1 MKRKERGDKEKQT
14 STSSS
19 QKTFFLKKVR
29 CKKDDTFVKM
39 SGYLLYAANKDAGEE
54 AVEPPPDADS
64 GVSGVRSSAPIAA
77 LYSLQLETISVSIL
91 AKLRLL
97 LFGLFTVLLDP
108 PMWNLDL
115 SPHCVISAAS
125 PR

>member
-1 MKRKERGDKEKQT
+1 LIGSTQPVVAITWVGGSFGAEEEEEEDEDGEPGGDA
-14 STSSS
+14 S
-19 QKTFFLKKVR
+19 
-29 CKKDDTFVKM
+29 
-39 SGYLLYAANKDAGEE
+39 AANNDAGEE